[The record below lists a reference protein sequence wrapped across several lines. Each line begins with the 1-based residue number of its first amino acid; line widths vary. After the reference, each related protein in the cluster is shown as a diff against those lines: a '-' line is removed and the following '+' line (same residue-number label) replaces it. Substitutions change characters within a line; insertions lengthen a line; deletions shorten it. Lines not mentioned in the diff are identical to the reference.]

1 MKKLFTV
8 IILILATAGAA
19 SAKERDG
26 FRDLA
31 WGTELAKLADLGLE
45 KVPVLKGTTSRVE
58 SYRRKKENLGL
69 AGVTCDNITYNFLG
83 NRLYSVTIDF
93 SGSSNLKLIK
103 DYCQKRF
110 GSSSGSMV
118 KDMEYFVSFESPATG
133 ALIYYQFAK
142 HSFFVRYGRLFLF
155 SRELDKALQ

>member
-1 MKKLFTV
+1 MKKIFTV
-8 IILILATAGAA
+8 IILILTTTGAA
-19 SAKERDG
+19 AAKDLAG
-26 FRDLA
+26 FRNLA
-31 WGTELAKLADLGLE
+31 WGTELARLSDLDLE

-58 SYRRKKENLGL
+58 SYRRKKENLEL
-69 AGVTCDNITYNFLG
+69 AGMTCDTITYNFLG

-110 GSSSGSMV
+110 GSSSGTMV

-155 SRELDKALQ
+155 SRELDRVLQ

>member
-1 MKKLFTV
+1 MEKIFMV
-8 IILILATAGAA
+8 IILILATTGAA
-19 SAKERDG
+19 AAKDQGG

-31 WGTELAKLADLGLE
+31 WGTELARLADLGLE
-45 KVPVLKGTTSRVE
+45 KVPLPKGTTSQVE
-58 SYRRKKENLGL
+58 SYRRKKENLDL
-69 AGVTCDNITYNFLG
+69 AGVTCDTITYNFLG

-93 SGSSNLKLIK
+93 SGSSNLKLIR
-103 DYCQKRF
+103 DYCMKRF

-155 SRELDKALQ
+155 SRDLDRVLQ

>member
-1 MKKLFTV
+1 MKKIFT
-8 IILILATAGAA
+8 IIVLVLLTVGAATAEG
-19 SAKERDG
+19 RDG

-45 KVPVLKGTTSRVE
+45 KVPLPKGSTSQVE
-58 SYRRKKENLGL
+58 SYRRKNENLGL
-69 AGVTCDNITYNFLG
+69 AGVTCDSITYNFLA

-110 GSSSGSMV
+110 GSSSGTMV

-133 ALIYYQFAK
+133 ALVYYQFAK

-155 SRELDKALQ
+155 SRELDKVLK

>member
-1 MKKLFTV
+1 MGKIFIV
-8 IILILATAGAA
+8 IIIILATAGAA
-19 SAKERDG
+19 AAKDPDG

-31 WGTELAKLADLGLE
+31 WGTGLAKLAEQGFE
-45 KVPVLKGTTSRVE
+45 KVPVPKGALSPVV
-58 SYRRKKENLGL
+58 SYRRKNDTLTL
-69 AGVTCDNITYNFLG
+69 AGVTCDSITYNFLG
-83 NRLYSVTIDF
+83 GRLYSVTIDF

-103 DYCQKRF
+103 DYCMKRF
-110 GSSSGSMV
+110 GGSSGSMV

-155 SRELDKALQ
+155 SRKLDRELQ

>member
-1 MKKLFTV
+1 MRKIFIVV
-8 IILILATAGAA
+8 IIILATAGAA
-19 SAKERDG
+19 AGEARDG

-31 WGTELAKLADLGLE
+31 WGTALAKLAEQGFE
-45 KVPVLKGTTSRVE
+45 KVPVPKGAMTQVE
-58 SYRRKKENLGL
+58 SYRRKNENLAL
-69 AGVTCDNITYNFLG
+69 AGVTCDAITYNFLG
-83 NRLYSVTIDF
+83 GRLYSVTIDF

-103 DYCQKRF
+103 DYCMKRF

-155 SRELDKALQ
+155 SRELDRELQ